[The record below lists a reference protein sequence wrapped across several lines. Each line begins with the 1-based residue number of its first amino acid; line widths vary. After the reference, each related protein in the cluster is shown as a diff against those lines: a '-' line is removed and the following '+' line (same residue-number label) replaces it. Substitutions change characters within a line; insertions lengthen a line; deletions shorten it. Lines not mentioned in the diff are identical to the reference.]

1 MKFMVEIAIDKL
13 RKLHYLSDNLRTIFY
28 DMDSSDGGETVYA
41 LKDLLDDEEY
51 KIAAEKALKM
61 NELIIDLDGENT
73 NKSDEN
79 DGVDYNKVFE
89 KLFNH
94 LSDLQTHYHILSR
107 NALKNNKLEESSC
120 YDDFYHELIA
130 LEEYLSEDLLG

>member
-1 MKFMVEIAIDKL
+1 MVKIAISKL
-13 RKLHYLSDNLRTIFY
+13 RQLHYLSDNLRSIFY
-28 DMDSSDGGETVYA
+28 NMDSTEGGETVYNI
-41 LKDLLDDEEY
+41 KDLLDDEEY
-51 KIAAEKALKM
+51 KIAAETALKM
-61 NELIIDLDGENT
+61 NELIIDLDAENT
-73 NKSDEN
+73 NKTN
-79 DGVDYNKVFE
+79 NVDYNKVFE

-130 LEEYLSEDLLG
+130 LEEHLSEDWLR

>member
-28 DMDSSDGGETVYA
+28 DMDSSDGGETVYNI
-41 LKDLLDDEEY
+41 KDLLDDEEY
-51 KIAAEKALKM
+51 KIAAETALKM
-61 NELIIDLDGENT
+61 NKLIIDLDGENT
-73 NKSDEN
+73 NKPN
-79 DGVDYNKVFE
+79 NVDYNKVFE

-94 LSDLQTHYHILSR
+94 LSDLQKHYHILSR

>member
-1 MKFMVEIAIDKL
+1 MVEIAISKL
-13 RKLHYLSDNLRTIFY
+13 RQLHYLSDNLRSIFY
-28 DMDSSDGGETVYA
+28 NMDSTDGGETVYNI
-41 LKDLLDDEEY
+41 KDLLDDEEY
-51 KIAAEKALKM
+51 KIAAETALKM
-61 NELIIDLDGENT
+61 NELIIDLDAENT
-73 NKSDEN
+73 NKTN
-79 DGVDYNKVFE
+79 NVDYNKVFE

-130 LEEYLSEDLLG
+130 LEEHLSEDWLR

>member
-1 MKFMVEIAIDKL
+1 MVEIAIDKL
-13 RKLHYLSDNLRTIFY
+13 RQLHYLSDNLRTIFY
-28 DMDSSDGGETVYA
+28 DMDSSDGGETVYNI
-41 LKDLLDDEEY
+41 KDLLDEKEY
-51 KIAAEKALKM
+51 KIAAETALKM
-61 NELIIDLDGENT
+61 NELIIDLDAENT
-73 NKSDEN
+73 NKPN
-79 DGVDYNKVFE
+79 NVDYNKVFE

-120 YDDFYHELIA
+120 YDDFYHELLA

>member
-1 MKFMVEIAIDKL
+1 MVEIAISKL
-13 RKLHYLSDNLRTIFY
+13 RQLHYLSDNLRSIFY
-28 DMDSSDGGETVYA
+28 NMDSSAGAETVYNI
-41 LKDLLDDEEY
+41 KDLLDDEEY
-51 KIAAEKALKM
+51 KIAAETALKM
-61 NELIIDLDGENT
+61 NELIIDLDAENT
-73 NKSDEN
+73 NKTN
-79 DGVDYNKVFE
+79 NVDYNKVFE

-130 LEEYLSEDLLG
+130 LEEYLSEDWLR

>member
-1 MKFMVEIAIDKL
+1 MVEIAISKL
-13 RKLHYLSDNLRTIFY
+13 RQLHYLSDNLRSIFY
-28 DMDSSDGGETVYA
+28 NMDSTDDGETVYNI
-41 LKDLLDDEEY
+41 KDLLDDEEY
-51 KIAAEKALKM
+51 KIAAETALKM
-61 NELIIDLDGENT
+61 NELIIDLDAENT
-73 NKSDEN
+73 NKTN
-79 DGVDYNKVFE
+79 NVDYNTVFE

-130 LEEYLSEDLLG
+130 LEEHLSEDWLR

>member
-1 MKFMVEIAIDKL
+1 MVEIAISKL
-13 RKLHYLSDNLRTIFY
+13 RQLHYLSDNLRSIFY
-28 DMDSSDGGETVYA
+28 NMDSSDGGETVYNI
-41 LKDLLDDEEY
+41 KDLLDDEEY
-51 KIAAEKALKM
+51 KIAAETALKM
-61 NELIIDLDGENT
+61 NELIIDLDAENT
-73 NKSDEN
+73 NKPN
-79 DGVDYNKVFE
+79 NVDYNKVFE

-130 LEEYLSEDLLG
+130 LEEYLSEDWLR